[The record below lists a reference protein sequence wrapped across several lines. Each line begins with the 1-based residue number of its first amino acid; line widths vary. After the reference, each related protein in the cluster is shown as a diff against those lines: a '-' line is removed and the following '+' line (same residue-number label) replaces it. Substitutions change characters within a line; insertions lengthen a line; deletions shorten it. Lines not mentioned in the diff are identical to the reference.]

1 MRGMAVTNPDALMAH
16 ASDLVIRAL
25 PGVFAI
31 YVFGSRASG
40 QQTPESDLDL
50 AILGGEPVEPAR
62 LYDIARALEVELDTD
77 IDLVD
82 LLGAS
87 TVLKIEVIANGRL
100 ILCVDRSATLDF
112 EARCLSEYG
121 RYREG
126 IEPILKAVRETGQA
140 YAP

>member
-1 MRGMAVTNPDALMAH
+1 MPGMTVTSPDALMAH
-16 ASDLVIRAL
+16 ASDLVTTAL

-50 AILGGEPVEPAR
+50 AILGGEPVAPAR
-62 LYDIARALEVELDTD
+62 LYDIARGLEVVLGTD
-77 IDLVD
+77 IDLID
-82 LLGAS
+82 LLVAS
-87 TVLKIEVIANGRL
+87 TVLKKEVIENGRL
-100 ILCVDRSATLDF
+100 ILCVDRDATLDF
-112 EARCLSEYG
+112 EARTLSEYG

-126 IEPILKAVRETGQA
+126 IEPLLKAVRETGQA